1 MKAYP
6 GQSGTGLVLYDAW
19 AVPGVITDMCCLL
32 KHFINTSKPTELP
45 PNPVQQN
52 AAVSA
57 YTAHDHRPGWVV
69 EAIQQYSVYSTIQ
82 QYSNT
87 AYTVYSTTH
96 TPSWPCLLA

>member
-32 KHFINTSKPTELP
+32 KHFINTSKPTELS

-52 AAVSA
+52 AAV
-57 YTAHDHRPGWVV
+57 
-69 EAIQQYSVYSTIQ
+69 
-82 QYSNT
+82 
-87 AYTVYSTTH
+87 
-96 TPSWPCLLA
+96 